1 MNIFQK
7 SHFILKPK
15 KSFGQHFLKNGP
27 IVSRIVDSL
36 RSQDE
41 YQGVLEVGPG
51 KGVLTKLL
59 QEKYDNFFAIEA
71 DEDMVRY
78 LTNTFPALS
87 EKIIL
92 ADFLKFNLPTLFPT
106 QQFALIGN
114 FPYNIS
120 SQIIFKLIKN
130 RQYIPEMVGMFQ
142 KELAQR
148 IIAGPGSKTYGVISV
163 FTQAYF
169 SGSYLFQ
176 VKNTH
181 FTPPPKV
188 QSAVIRLERLANQEL
203 PCDEKLFRQIVKTT
217 FGQRRKMLR
226 NTLKGIVKE
235 PSLLKDSYFTQ
246 RPEKLS
252 VEDFIQLTLK
262 VQHASPNENEASAGQ
277 PAN

>member
-7 SHFILKPK
+7 SQFKLKPK
-15 KSFGQHFLKNGP
+15 KSYGQHFLKSDS
-27 IVSRIVDSL
+27 IATKIVDSL
-36 RSQDE
+36 NPQNE

-59 QEKYDNFFAIEA
+59 HDKYDNFFAIEA
-71 DEDMVRY
+71 DEDMVQY
-78 LTNTFPALS
+78 LTNAYPSLS
-87 EKIIL
+87 NQIIF
-92 ADFLKFNLPTLFPT
+92 ADFLKFNLSTIFPD

-120 SQIIFKLIKN
+120 SQIIFKLLKN
-130 RQYIPEMVGMFQ
+130 RQFIPEMVGMFQ

-148 IIAGPGSKTYGVISV
+148 IIAEPGSKTYGVISV
-163 FTQAYF
+163 FAQAYY
-169 SGSYLFQ
+169 SGHYLFQ

-181 FTPPPKV
+181 FSPPPKV
-188 QSAVIRLERLANQEL
+188 QSAVIRLKRLANQEL

-226 NTLKGIVKE
+226 NTLKGLVKE

-246 RPEKLS
+246 RPERLS
-252 VEDFIQLTLK
+252 VDDFIQLTLK
-262 VQHASPNENEASAGQ
+262 IQNASSHENEASEGQ